1 MREMDEYERNWL
13 NSPERAAI
21 EKRMWNEFYRS
32 QFEQNYEKGH
42 GCSVIVAIIILALI
56 LYCSIWFMP

>member
-1 MREMDEYERNWL
+1 MRELSQEEKDYYA
-13 NSPERAAI
+13 SPERAAV
-21 EKRMWNEFYRS
+21 EKRMWNEFYRG

-42 GCSVIVAIIILALI
+42 GCATIIAIIFLALI